1 MFRNKGR
8 LPGFTG
14 AHLCFNSGC
23 KYKAKKSPVLNG
35 ALIKFAVIMLL
46 AVI

>member
-1 MFRNKGR
+1 MFRKKGS
-8 LPGFTG
+8 LQGLTG

-35 ALIKFAVIMLL
+35 ALIKFAVIMPLE
-46 AVI
+46 VI